1 MSGFAD
7 GSPVTQEPLWNIE
20 SHERYRKDLPRPAE
34 TALPCCHPS
43 IGPRGMSALRRIR
56 FWLPSLLALS
66 AWGVWG
72 VLHGGFGNASEFW
85 GLSVAMVF
93 GSLIAGTT
101 PLGGG
106 VVAFPFSSLAY
117 DLPAVVGRDF
127 SLLIQSVGMGVASIT
142 ILMRRLDLPWAMLR
156 VAIPTAVASALVS
169 FFLLAP
175 HIPGLF
181 VKVLFAAITLTAALV
196 LLDQSRQGPRAAR
209 GQGGN
214 TLAVMMLSTVGGL
227 IAGFTGTGT
236 DFFVFIAFV
245 ALARVDE
252 RFATAASVLVM
263 AAVSISL
270 TAGLFLGPAPIH
282 PVSLDMWRACIPVV
296 VFGAPLGAALCLRL
310 PRTYFLNLLLVVAL
324 AQFVAHLWFL
334 ESARLWLVTTLI
346 AFLGIYALIQ
356 GKGSTRAHLEK
367 VP

>member
-1 MSGFAD
+1 MSDTVEGLRMSGALSSD
-7 GSPVTQEPLWNIE
+7 VSAASPREPAI
-20 SHERYRKDLPRPAE
+20 RK
-34 TALPCCHPS
+34 S
-43 IGPRGMSALRRIR
+43 VFWRIR
-56 FWLPSLLALS
+56 FWLPSLLAFS
-66 AWGVWG
+66 AWGLWG
-72 VLHGGFGNASEFW
+72 ALNGGVGNAADFW
-85 GLSVAMVF
+85 GLSLAMVF

-142 ILMRRLDLPWAMLR
+142 ILMRRPDLPWAMLR
-156 VAIPTAVASALVS
+156 AAIPTAVASALVS
-169 FFLLAP
+169 FFFLAP

-196 LLDQSRQGPRAAR
+196 LLDQARKGPRSAR
-209 GQGGN
+209 GRGG
-214 TLAVMMLSTVGGL
+214 TVPAIVVLSMAGGI

-236 DFFVFIAFV
+236 DFFVFLALV

-252 RFATAASVLVM
+252 RLATAASVLVM

-270 TAGLFLGPAPIH
+270 TAGLFLSPAPVH
-282 PVSLDMWRACIPVV
+282 PVALDMWRACIPVV

-310 PRTYFLNLLLVVAL
+310 PRTYFLTFLLVVAL

-334 ESARLWLVTTLI
+334 ETARLSLVATLI
-346 AFLGIYALIQ
+346 VFVGIYVLLQ
-356 GKGSTRAHLEK
+356 GKRSTDGRSEEM
-367 VP
+367 P

>member
-1 MSGFAD
+1 MSESLSSGISAA
-7 GSPVTQEPLWNIE
+7 SPRRPGA
-20 SHERYRKDLPRPAE
+20 RK
-34 TALPCCHPS
+34 S
-43 IGPRGMSALRRIR
+43 IFWRIR
-56 FWLPSLLALS
+56 FWLPSLLAFS
-66 AWGVWG
+66 AWGLWG
-72 VLHGGFGNASEFW
+72 ALNGGFGNAIDFW
-85 GLSVAMVF
+85 GLSLAMVF

-142 ILMRRLDLPWAMLR
+142 ILMRRLELPWAMLR

-169 FFLLAP
+169 FFFLAP

-196 LLDQSRQGPRAAR
+196 LLDQARRGAR
-209 GQGGN
+209 GAGGKGGD
-214 TLAVMMLSTVGGL
+214 TPAVVMLSAVGGI

-236 DFFVFIAFV
+236 DFFVFIALV
-245 ALARVDE
+245 ALARIDE

-270 TAGLFLGPAPIH
+270 TAALFLGSAPIH
-282 PVSLDMWRACIPVV
+282 PVALDMWRACIPVV

-310 PRTYFLNLLLVVAL
+310 PRTYFLTLLLVVAL
-324 AQFVAHLWFL
+324 AQFAAHLWFL
-334 ESARLWLVTTLI
+334 KAARFWLLATLI
-346 AFLGIYALIQ
+346 VFVGMYALLR
-356 GKGSTRAHLEK
+356 GRGSTGGRFER
-367 VP
+367 VR